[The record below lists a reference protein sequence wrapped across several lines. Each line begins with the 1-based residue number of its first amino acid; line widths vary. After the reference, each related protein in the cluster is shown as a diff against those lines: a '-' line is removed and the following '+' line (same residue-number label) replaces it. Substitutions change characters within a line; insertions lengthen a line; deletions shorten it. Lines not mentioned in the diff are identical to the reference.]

1 MNKKKPTHHKHLK
14 SILQHRSLIKALQN
28 GTIDVI
34 TCDHTPIDE
43 ENKKIEFDN
52 AASGIIGL
60 ETSFGLIGRYLSKH
74 LKICEIIEKISI
86 NPRKILGL
94 KTVKIMEGEIANM
107 TLFDP
112 TLKWIFKHDH
122 IKSNSKNTPFVG
134 HEMKGKSLAIF
145 NNGKFEEC

>member
-1 MNKKKPTHHKHLK
+1 M
-14 SILQHRSLIKALQN
+14 
-28 GTIDVI
+28 
-34 TCDHTPIDE
+34 
-43 ENKKIEFDN
+43 
-52 AASGIIGL
+52 
-60 ETSFGLIGRYLSKH
+60 SKH

-134 HEMKGKSLAIF
+134 HEMKGKALAIF